1 LYKTV
6 EDNDKS
12 YDTDNIETGEVND
25 EENEVKKNGENEDS
39 DTGVVYDDEDVF
51 INTINIE
58 AIVKK
63 VKFQKLNEKCLVRL
77 DTEVK
82 SLQEM
87 ERLLEKTRK
96 NLEVAKLKNKPYYDK
111 IVENIQKEFDFAESN
126 LQKNNSEK
134 ELLIQEK
141 QTLEKSLI
149 NLYQR

>member
-1 LYKTV
+1 
-6 EDNDKS
+6 
-12 YDTDNIETGEVND
+12 
-25 EENEVKKNGENEDS
+25 
-39 DTGVVYDDEDVF
+39 
-51 INTINIE
+51 
-58 AIVKK
+58 
-63 VKFQKLNEKCLVRL
+63 
-77 DTEVK
+77 
-82 SLQEM
+82 M